1 MKNSFVFMVLLL
13 SVTCLSQNST
23 RLLKLKSS
31 VDSAFADTN
40 GNFALAFK
48 DLSGSNDS
56 LMINEKESFHAAST
70 MKTPVMI
77 EIFKQVHEGKFSLAD
92 SILIRNEFKSIVDG
106 STFSMDIDRDGGE
119 KLYEAIDTRLTI
131 GELVKDMII
140 NSSNLATNLLI
151 QLVDAKNVNQTMRQ
165 LGAKDINVLRGVEDI
180 KAYEAGLS
188 NSTTAYDLMLIF
200 EHLAKGEAVSDDAD
214 TKMID
219 ILAQQSHRDVIPA
232 NLPNNLKIAN
242 KTGWITGVHHDS
254 AVVYLPNGQ
263 KYVLVLLS
271 KDMEDMER
279 GTKMLAKVSKM
290 VYDYMLSQTK

>member
-1 MKNSFVFMVLLL
+1 MKNSLLLVLLL
-13 SVTCLSQNST
+13 LSFSCFGQEST
-23 RLLKLKSS
+23 RLLKLKLSIDS
-31 VDSAFADTN
+31 VFANTS
-40 GNFALAFK
+40 GKFALAFK

-56 LMINEKESFHAAST
+56 LMINEKDNFHAAST

-77 EIFKQVHEGKFSLAD
+77 EVFKQAHEGKFSLAD

-119 KLYEAIDTRLTI
+119 KLYEAIGTRFTI

-214 TKMID
+214 AKMID

-232 NLPNNLKIAN
+232 NLPKTLKIAN

-254 AVVYLPNGQ
+254 AIVYLPNGQ

-271 KDMEDMER
+271 RDMEDMEK
-279 GTKMLAKVSKM
+279 GTAMLAQVSKM
-290 VYDYMLSQTK
+290 VYDYMLGQSK